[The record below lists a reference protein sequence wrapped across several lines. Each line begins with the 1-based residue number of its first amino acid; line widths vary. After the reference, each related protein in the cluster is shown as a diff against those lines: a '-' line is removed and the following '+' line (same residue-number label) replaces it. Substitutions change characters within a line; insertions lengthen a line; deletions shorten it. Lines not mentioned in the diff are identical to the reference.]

1 MSEMPLDPFTADK
14 LLSGQLAPEDVP
26 AGYDGV
32 AKLLEAAGAG
42 PSEPELRRQSE
53 TVGAMS
59 VVLGSRVGRS
69 GRGSGSG
76 GMSRF
81 AALKILAATL
91 ALLLTIGTGL
101 AFAGTL
107 PDGFQKIASSVL
119 AKIGISVA
127 NPNANA
133 DPHSNG
139 AATEAPPEAA
149 LFGLC
154 TAWQSGQGG
163 EHGNKNDATAFQRLS
178 LAAGTASLEDFCAGV
193 VAQNTADHPTGQG
206 NAVNGQANADEK
218 SGGKSGGSSSNSHRP

>member
-14 LLSGQLAPEDVP
+14 LLSGQLVDEDVP
-26 AGYDGV
+26 VGYDGV
-32 AKLLEAAGAG
+32 AKLLQAAGEG
-42 PSEPELRRQSE
+42 PTHLELRRQSE
-53 TVGAMS
+53 TVAAMS
-59 VVLGSRVGRS
+59 AVLGSRVGRS
-69 GRGSGSG
+69 ARRSGGR

-101 AFAGTL
+101 ALAGTL

-133 DPHSNG
+133 DPNSNG

-154 TAWQSGQGG
+154 TAWESGQGG
-163 EHGNKNDATAFQRLS
+163 ENGKKSDATAFQRLS
-178 LAAGTASLEDFCAGV
+178 LAAGTASLEDFCGGV
-193 VAQNTADHPTGQG
+193 IAQQKADHPTGQG